1 MEPIYTLLWTE
12 DCPKLPAKRNV
23 PKCGVG
29 MKKAEALVRVS
40 AFLQGAILIADC
52 WIRPGGR

>member
-1 MEPIYTLLWTE
+1 
-12 DCPKLPAKRNV
+12 
-23 PKCGVG
+23 

-40 AFLQGAILIADC
+40 AFIQGAILIADC